1 MTMPVEEE
9 AVEPKDL
16 FQCCLQEIPFKP
28 HQRER
33 SNKRGQEMKCAKRG
47 NTQMEIKSH
56 KHYFQVFVLVMRAR
70 LISRD
75 SPKEQQQQEQWI

>member
-1 MTMPVEEE
+1 
-9 AVEPKDL
+9 
-16 FQCCLQEIPFKP
+16 
-28 HQRER
+28 
-33 SNKRGQEMKCAKRG
+33 MKCAKRG